1 MGGIKNKFLFK
12 GILEM
17 KTALHIGG
25 GKVNVTSTDSPVVR
39 TPEGLPFIPGSS
51 FKGAFRGT
59 VEKIVATLP
68 GLRSCQLIESSNGC
82 PTVNQK
88 IFNPQKEKEEWDER
102 RLIDALEEG
111 KWQTKE
117 GLCNTCQLFGSP
129 YTASKIIFNDLYIQ
143 DWPGVTQIR
152 DGVVIDRD
160 SEKAVDGLLYNFEVV
175 SSTSTFNMEV
185 WLANASPTDL
195 DLACIGF
202 NEFLSGIGYLGGK
215 KSRGLGNCQLTDFNI
230 YKLDLET
237 ENGKIE
243 RLKKYLTGTAP
254 DEKMEKL
261 PNPQQFVV
269 GQIQQLL
276 NVCKS

>member
-51 FKGAFRGT
+51 LKGTFRSSI
-59 VEKIVATLP
+59 EKIVATLP
-68 GLRSCQLIESSNGC
+68 GLRSCQLIDGANGC

-88 IFNPQKEKEEWDER
+88 KFNEQKEKEGWNEK
-102 RLIDALEEG
+102 RLIEALEEG
-111 KWQTKE
+111 KWQTSE
-117 GLCNTCQLFGSP
+117 ALCHTCRLFGSP

-160 SEKAVDGLLYNFEVV
+160 SEKAVEKLLYNFEVV
-175 SSTSTFNMEV
+175 SATSTFSLEV
-185 WLANASPTDL
+185 WLENALPTDL
-195 DLACIGF
+195 GLACIGF
-202 NEFLSGIGYLGGK
+202 NEFLGGIGYLGGK
-215 KSRGLGNCQLTDFNI
+215 KSRGLGNCQLTN
-230 YKLDLET
+230 LQT
-237 ENGKIE
+237 S
-243 RLKKYLTGTAP
+243 R
-254 DEKMEKL
+254 
-261 PNPQQFVV
+261 
-269 GQIQQLL
+269 
-276 NVCKS
+276 